1 MRWAEAHRGVRVPLP
16 RCTIRIIRREHP
28 DGSHR
33 YRGFMPGPTDRQ
45 RAENL
50 EGEPITGLTHVR
62 RGSNWVLENEDG
74 EVISS
79 EAANDANVKPIR

>member
-1 MRWAEAHRGVRVPLP
+1 
-16 RCTIRIIRREHP
+16 
-28 DGSHR
+28 
-33 YRGFMPGPTDRQ
+33 MPGPANRQ

-50 EGEPITGLTHVR
+50 KGEPITGLTHVR

-79 EAANDANVKPIR
+79 EAANDANVKQIR